1 MTSPAHRYALITG
14 ASSGIGAAL
23 ATEWANRGQPLILTA
38 RRRERLETLAAT
50 LATKVP
56 CEIITCDLEH
66 PDAPRELCEAL
77 AARGLPIQHLVNN
90 AGYGLPG
97 TFLAPDWPQHQR
109 FLQIMVNAVC
119 ELSWRLLPQIQTH
132 RGGIINVASLAGHVP
147 GSAGHTLYAAAKA
160 FMIKFSQSLAL
171 ENAAR
176 GVKVCALCPG
186 FTLSEFH
193 DVTGTRGQVSKMP
206 RWMWMTAEE
215 VAREGLDAYA
225 RGEVVWVTG
234 RVNRLI
240 KTLTA
245 LMPDRLALA
254 LVQRQSGNFRKLD

>member
-1 MTSPAHRYALITG
+1 MTSPDHRYALITG
-14 ASSGIGAAL
+14 ASSGIGAAI
-23 ATEWANRGQPLILTA
+23 AKEWARRGQPLVLTA
-38 RRRERLETLAAT
+38 RRRERLDALAAE
-50 LATKVP
+50 LARQVP
-56 CEIITCDLEH
+56 CEVATSDLEQ
-66 PDAPRELCEAL
+66 PDAPRALCEEL
-77 AARGLPIQHLVNN
+77 ASRGLRIQHLVNN

-97 TFLAPDWPQHQR
+97 TFRTPDWPEHQR

-119 ELSWRLLPQIQTH
+119 ELSWRLLPEIQAH

-147 GSAGHTLYAAAKA
+147 GSAGHTLYAAAKS

-171 ENAAR
+171 ENAAL
-176 GVKVCALCPG
+176 GVRVCALCPG

-193 DVTGTRGQVSKMP
+193 DVTGTRAQVSKMP
-206 RWMWMTAEE
+206 RWMWMSAED